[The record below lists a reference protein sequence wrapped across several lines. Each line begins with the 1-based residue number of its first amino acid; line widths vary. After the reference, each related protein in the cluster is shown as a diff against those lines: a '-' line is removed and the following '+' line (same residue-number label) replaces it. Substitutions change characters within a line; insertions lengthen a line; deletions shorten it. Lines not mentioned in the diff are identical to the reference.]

1 MGLMRPKTADLDIV
15 ERSFYNDLSHPNNG
29 KSFMSLIHISNLSKH
44 FQVLNRREGLSGAF
58 RDLFSGDYRNVKAVD
73 GISLDIEAGEI
84 VGYIGPNGAG
94 KSTTIKMMTGIL
106 KPSGGTIEI
115 NGIAP
120 YDNRIR
126 QAQIMGVVFGQ
137 RTQLWW
143 DLPVIE
149 SFKILKEIYKV
160 DQKTFDDH
168 MGLFNELVDLKK
180 LYSQQVRTLSLGQRM
195 LCDITASFL
204 HNPQVVFLDEPT
216 IGLDISVKAKMR
228 SVIKELNSTRN
239 TTIILTTHDLGDVEA
254 LCQRIIIIDKGLIL
268 FDGDIKKVNSLFG
281 AYRTLKLQI
290 DGYNESTP
298 QLLSDKF
305 TERFGAGHG
314 ITIANP
320 EEFWTDVTIDQARTP
335 LADVLNFV
343 MTSFTVSDVRIVE
356 ISMENV
362 VQQVY
367 DGALR

>member
-1 MGLMRPKTADLDIV
+1 
-15 ERSFYNDLSHPNNG
+15 
-29 KSFMSLIHISNLSKH
+29 MSLIHIENLTKQ
-44 FQVLNRREGLSGAF
+44 FKILNRREGLGGAF
-58 RDLFSGDYRNVKAVD
+58 RDLFSGDYRTVDAVA
-73 GISLDIEAGEI
+73 GISFDIEPGEI

-106 KPSGGTIEI
+106 KPTGGRLHV
-115 NGIAP
+115 NGLVP

-160 DQKTFDDH
+160 DQKMFDRH
-168 MGLFNELVDLKK
+168 MGMFNDLVGLKA

-195 LCDITASFL
+195 LCDISASFL

-216 IGLDISVKAKMR
+216 IGLDISVKAKIR
-228 SVIKELNSTRN
+228 SVIKELNREHN

-254 LCQRIIIIDKGLIL
+254 LCQRIIIIDKGRIL
-268 FDGDIKKVNSLFG
+268 YDGDIKRVHALFG

-290 DGYNESTP
+290 DDFTP
-298 QLLSDKF
+298 ATLQTLTDRL
-305 TERFGAGHG
+305 TEKFGAEHG
-314 ITIANP
+314 ITVAET
-320 EEFWTDVTIDQARTP
+320 EELWTDVTIDQARTP
-335 LADVLNFV
+335 LSDVLSFV
-343 MTSFTVSDVRIVE
+343 MGNFAVDDVRIVE

-362 VQQVY
+362 VRKVY
-367 DGALR
+367 DGALK

>member
-1 MGLMRPKTADLDIV
+1 
-15 ERSFYNDLSHPNNG
+15 
-29 KSFMSLIHISNLSKH
+29 MSLIHIQNLSKH
-44 FQVLNRREGLSGAF
+44 FKILNRREGLGGAF
-58 RDLFSGDYRNVKAVD
+58 RDLFSGNYRTVEAVSD
-73 GISLDIEAGEI
+73 VSFDIDAGEI

-106 KPSGGTIEI
+106 KPSGGIIEV
-115 NGIAP
+115 NGRPP

-137 RTQLWW
+137 RSQLWW

-160 DQKTFDDH
+160 DQKTFDRH
-168 MGLFNELVDLKK
+168 MNMFNDLVGLSA

-216 IGLDISVKAKMR
+216 IGLDISVKAKIR
-228 SVIKELNSTRN
+228 SVIKELNSERN

-254 LCQRIIIIDKGLIL
+254 LCHRIIIIDKGKIL
-268 FDGDIKKVNSLFG
+268 YDGDIKKVNALFG
-281 AYRTLKLQI
+281 AYRTLKLQL
-290 DGYNESTP
+290 DNFNETTI
-298 QLLSDKF
+298 QILNDKLC
-305 TERFGAGHG
+305 ERFGTSNG
-314 ITIANP
+314 ITVAET

-335 LADVLNFV
+335 LSDVLNFV
-343 MTSFTVSDVRIVE
+343 MSNFPVDDVRIVE

-362 VQQVY
+362 VRKVY
-367 DGALR
+367 DGALG

>member
-1 MGLMRPKTADLDIV
+1 
-15 ERSFYNDLSHPNNG
+15 
-29 KSFMSLIHISNLSKH
+29 MSLIHIQDLNKH
-44 FQVLNRREGLSGAF
+44 FKVLNRREGLGGAF
-58 RDLFSGDYRNVKAVD
+58 LDLFSGDFRTVKAVD
-73 GISLDIEAGEI
+73 GISFDIEPGEI

-106 KPSGGTIEI
+106 KPSEGTIEV
-115 NGIAP
+115 NGQAP
-120 YDNRIR
+120 YENRIR

-168 MGLFNELVDLKK
+168 MGLFNELVGLKA
-180 LYSQQVRTLSLGQRM
+180 LHTQQVRTLSLGQRM

-216 IGLDISVKAKMR
+216 IGLDIAIKAKIR
-228 SVIKELNSTRN
+228 SVIQELNRERN

-254 LCQRIIIIDKGLIL
+254 LCRRIIIIDKGKVLY
-268 FDGDIKKVNSLFG
+268 DGNVKKVNALFG

-290 DGYNESTP
+290 NDFDEATLQTLQSGLG
-298 QLLSDKF
+298 Q
-305 TERFGAGHG
+305 RFGPDNG
-314 ITIANP
+314 ISLSEV
-320 EEFWTDVTIDQARTP
+320 EEYWTDVTIDQARTP
-335 LADVLNFV
+335 LSDVLNYV
-343 MTSFTVSDVRIVE
+343 MSNFPVHDVRIVE

-362 VQQVY
+362 VKKVY
-367 DGALR
+367 DGALG

>member
-1 MGLMRPKTADLDIV
+1 
-15 ERSFYNDLSHPNNG
+15 
-29 KSFMSLIHISNLSKH
+29 MSLIHIQNLNKH
-44 FQVLNRREGLSGAF
+44 FKVLNRREGMGGAF
-58 RDLFSGDYRNVKAVD
+58 RDLFSGDYRTVKAVD
-73 GISLDIEAGEI
+73 GISYDIDTGDI

-106 KPSGGTIEI
+106 KPTSGVILI
-115 NGIAP
+115 NGQPP
-120 YDNRIR
+120 YANRIR

-160 DQKTFDDH
+160 DQATFDRH
-168 MGLFNELVDLKK
+168 MGMFNELVGLKA

-216 IGLDISVKAKMR
+216 IGLDVSIKAKIR
-228 SVIKELNSTRN
+228 SVIKELNQTRK

-254 LCQRIIIIDKGLIL
+254 LCRRIIIIDKGRIL
-268 FDGDIKKVNSLFG
+268 YDGDIKKVTALFG

-290 DGYNESTP
+290 ENFSESTLNTLRTGLTH
-298 QLLSDKF
+298 Q
-305 TERFGAGHG
+305 FGENHG
-314 ITIANP
+314 ISIGQT
-320 EEFWTDVTIDQARTP
+320 EEFWTDLTIDQACTP
-335 LADVLNFV
+335 LSDVL
-343 MTSFTVSDVRIVE
+343 SFTMTNFSVFDVRIVE
-356 ISMENV
+356 ISMESV
-362 VQQVY
+362 VQKVY
-367 DGALR
+367 NGALG

>member
-1 MGLMRPKTADLDIV
+1 
-15 ERSFYNDLSHPNNG
+15 
-29 KSFMSLIHISNLSKH
+29 MSLIHTENLTKH
-44 FQVLNRREGLSGAF
+44 FRILNRREGLGGAF
-58 RDLFSGDYRNVKAVD
+58 RDLFSGDYRTVEAVA
-73 GISLDIEAGEI
+73 GVSFDIEPGEI

-106 KPSGGTIEI
+106 KPTSGTLQV
-115 NGIAP
+115 NGLVP

-126 QAQIMGVVFGQ
+126 QAQTMGVVFGQ

-160 DQKTFDDH
+160 DQKMFDRH
-168 MGLFNELVDLKK
+168 MEMFNDLVGLKA
-180 LYSQQVRTLSLGQRM
+180 LYSQQARTLSLGQRM
-195 LCDITASFL
+195 LCDISASFL

-216 IGLDISVKAKMR
+216 IGLDISVKAKIR
-228 SVIKELNSTRN
+228 SVIKTLNREHN

-254 LCQRIIIIDKGLIL
+254 LCQRIIIIDKGRIL
-268 FDGDIKKVNSLFG
+268 YDGDIKRVNALFG

-290 DGYNESTP
+290 DH
-298 QLLSDKF
+298 F
-305 TERFGAGHG
+305 TEETRQTLAGKLTQNFGAEHG
-314 ITIANP
+314 ITIVET

-335 LADVLNFV
+335 LSDVLGFV
-343 MTSFTVSDVRIVE
+343 MGNFPVEDVRIVE

-362 VQQVY
+362 VRKVY
-367 DGALR
+367 DGALK

>member
-1 MGLMRPKTADLDIV
+1 
-15 ERSFYNDLSHPNNG
+15 
-29 KSFMSLIHISNLSKH
+29 MSIIHIKELNKH
-44 FQVLNRREGLSGAF
+44 FKILNRREGLGGAF
-58 RDLFSGDYRNVKAVD
+58 RDLFSGDYRTVEAVS
-73 GISLDIEAGEI
+73 GISFDIDAGEI

-106 KPSGGTIEI
+106 KPTSGVIQV
-115 NGIAP
+115 NGQVP

-149 SFKILKEIYKV
+149 SFRILKEIYKV
-160 DQKTFDDH
+160 DQKTFDQH
-168 MGLFNELVDLKK
+168 MGLFNDLVGLNA
-180 LYSQQVRTLSLGQRM
+180 LYPQQVRTLSLGQRM

-216 IGLDISVKAKMR
+216 IGLDISVKAKIR
-228 SVIKELNSTRN
+228 SVIQELNRERN

-254 LCQRIIIIDKGLIL
+254 LCHRIIIIDKGKIL
-268 FDGDIKKVNSLFG
+268 YDGDIKKVNALFG
-281 AYRTLKLQI
+281 AYRTIKLQI
-290 DGYNESTP
+290 NDFNENTLAS
-298 QLLSDKF
+298 LKNKLSD
-305 TERFGAGHG
+305 RFGSENE
-314 ITIANP
+314 ISIAQT

-335 LADVLNFV
+335 LSDVLGFV
-343 MTSFTVSDVRIVE
+343 MSSFKVNDVRILE

-362 VQQVY
+362 VRKVY
-367 DGALR
+367 DGALG

>member
-1 MGLMRPKTADLDIV
+1 
-15 ERSFYNDLSHPNNG
+15 
-29 KSFMSLIHISNLSKH
+29 MSLIHIDGLTKH
-44 FQVLNRREGLSGAF
+44 FKILNRREGLSGAF
-58 RDLFSGDYRNVKAVD
+58 RDLFSGSYRTVEAVA
-73 GISLDIEAGEI
+73 GISFDIEPGEI

-106 KPSGGTIEI
+106 KPTSGLIQV
-115 NGIAP
+115 NGHVP

-137 RTQLWW
+137 RSQLWW

-160 DQKTFDDH
+160 DQKTFDHH
-168 MGLFNELVDLKK
+168 MDMFNELVGLKA

-216 IGLDISVKAKMR
+216 IGLDISIKAKIR
-228 SVIKELNSTRN
+228 SVIKELNEERN

-254 LCQRIIIIDKGLIL
+254 LCNRIIIIDKGRIL
-268 FDGDIKKVNSLFG
+268 YDGDIKRVNALFG

-290 DGYNESTP
+290 DQFTEST
-298 QLLSDKF
+298 LKELEARVTDC
-305 TERFGAGHG
+305 FGVNHG
-314 ITIANP
+314 ITIAET

-335 LADVLNFV
+335 LSEVLSFV
-343 MTSFTVSDVRIVE
+343 MNNFSVKDVRILE

-362 VQQVY
+362 VKKVY
-367 DGALR
+367 DGALG

>member
-1 MGLMRPKTADLDIV
+1 
-15 ERSFYNDLSHPNNG
+15 
-29 KSFMSLIHISNLSKH
+29 MSLIHIKDLRKH

-58 RDLFSGDYRNVKAVD
+58 RDLFSGDYRTVKAVD
-73 GISLDIEAGEI
+73 GASFDIDAGEI

-106 KPSGGTIEI
+106 KPTDGTIQI
-115 NGIAP
+115 NGLVP
-120 YDNRIR
+120 YENRMR

-149 SFKILKEIYKV
+149 SFNILKEIYKV
-160 DQKTFDDH
+160 DQKTFDEH
-168 MGLFNELVDLKK
+168 MGMFNELVDLKK
-180 LYSQQVRTLSLGQRM
+180 LYSQQARTLSLGQRM

-204 HNPQVVFLDEPT
+204 HNPQIVFLDEPT

-228 SVIKELNSTRN
+228 TVIKELNQKRN

-254 LCQRIIIIDKGLIL
+254 LCQRIIIIDKGTVL
-268 FDGDIKKVNSLFG
+268 FDGDIKRVTSLFG

-290 DGYNESTP
+290 DGYNESTVSTM
-298 QLLSDKF
+298 QEKF
-305 TERFGAGHG
+305 EQKFGADNG
-314 ITIANP
+314 ISIANL

-343 MTSFTVSDVRIVE
+343 MTNFQVSDVRIVE

-362 VQQVY
+362 VQKVY
-367 DGALR
+367 DGALK

>member
-1 MGLMRPKTADLDIV
+1 
-15 ERSFYNDLSHPNNG
+15 
-29 KSFMSLIHISNLSKH
+29 MSLIHIKSLSKH
-44 FQVLNRREGLSGAF
+44 FKILNRREGLGGAF
-58 RDLFSGDYRNVKAVD
+58 RDLFSGSYRTVEAVAD
-73 GISLDIEAGEI
+73 ISFDIEAGEI

-106 KPSGGTIEI
+106 KPTGGVIQV
-115 NGIAP
+115 NGLAP
-120 YDNRIR
+120 YENRIR

-160 DQKTFDDH
+160 DQTTFDKH
-168 MGLFNELVDLKK
+168 MGLFNELVGLNA

-195 LCDITASFL
+195 LCDIAASFL

-216 IGLDISVKAKMR
+216 IGLDISVKAKIR
-228 SVIKELNSTRN
+228 SLIKTLNSERN

-254 LCQRIIIIDKGLIL
+254 LCQRIIIIDKGRIL
-268 FDGDIKKVNSLFG
+268 YDGDIKRVNALFG

-290 DGYNESTP
+290 DN
-298 QLLSDKF
+298 F
-305 TERFGAGHG
+305 TEATLQTLKDKLTECFGAGHG
-314 ITIANP
+314 ITVAET

-335 LADVLNFV
+335 LSDVLSFV
-343 MTSFTVSDVRIVE
+343 MKNFQVIDVRIVE

-362 VQQVY
+362 VRKVY
-367 DGALR
+367 DGALG

>member
-1 MGLMRPKTADLDIV
+1 
-15 ERSFYNDLSHPNNG
+15 
-29 KSFMSLIHISNLSKH
+29 MSLIHIENLTKH
-44 FQVLNRREGLSGAF
+44 FKILNRREGLRGAF
-58 RDLFSGDYRNVKAVD
+58 RDLFSGDYRTVEAVA
-73 GISLDIEAGEI
+73 GISFDIEPGEI
-84 VGYIGPNGAG
+84 VGYIVPNGAG

-106 KPSGGTIEI
+106 KPTGGSLEV
-115 NGIAP
+115 NERAP

-137 RTQLWW
+137 RSQLWW

-160 DQKTFDDH
+160 DQQTFDHH
-168 MGLFNELVDLKK
+168 MGMFNELVGLKS

-216 IGLDISVKAKMR
+216 IGLDISVKSKIR
-228 SVIKELNSTRN
+228 SVIKELNRERN

-254 LCQRIIIIDKGLIL
+254 LCHRIIIIDKGRIL
-268 FDGDIKKVNSLFG
+268 YDGDIKRVNALFG

-290 DGYNESTP
+290 DN
-298 QLLSDKF
+298 F
-305 TERFGAGHG
+305 TETTLQELTFKLTDCFGADHG
-314 ITIANP
+314 ITIAET

-335 LADVLNFV
+335 LSDVLSFV
-343 MTSFTVSDVRIVE
+343 MNNFRVKDVRIVE
-356 ISMENV
+356 IAMENV
-362 VQQVY
+362 VRKVY
-367 DGALR
+367 DGALG